1 MIICGS
7 VLDVY
12 FAIFFVSLFFFCYF
26 IFFFFE
32 VSPGPWFLQI
42 LVVGLGPG
50 TLVVMFLHRY

>member
-1 MIICGS
+1 MCI
-7 VLDVY
+7 LP
-12 FAIFFVSLFFFCYF
+12 FFSCLFFFF
-26 IFFFFE
+26 VIFFFE